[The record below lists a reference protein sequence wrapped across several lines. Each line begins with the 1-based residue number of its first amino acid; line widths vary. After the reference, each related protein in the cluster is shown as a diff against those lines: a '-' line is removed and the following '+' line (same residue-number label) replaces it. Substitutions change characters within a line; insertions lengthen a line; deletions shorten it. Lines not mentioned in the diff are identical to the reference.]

1 MINNVILRQSIL
13 YEQVF
18 AHSPINLTKDN
29 ILLSTSFGLS
39 NYCVTSIRRRRRR
52 GIDDFAKRKLV
63 TQTKPLPTKR

>member
-39 NYCVTSIRRRRRR
+39 NYCVTSIRRRR

>member
-1 MINNVILRQSIL
+1 MINNEILRQSIL

-39 NYCVTSIRRRRRR
+39 NYSVTSIRRRRR